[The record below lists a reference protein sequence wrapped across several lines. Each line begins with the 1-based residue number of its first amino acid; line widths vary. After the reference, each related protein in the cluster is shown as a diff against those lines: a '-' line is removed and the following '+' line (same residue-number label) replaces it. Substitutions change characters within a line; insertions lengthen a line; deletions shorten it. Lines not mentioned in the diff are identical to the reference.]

1 MTDARPSIP
10 AGLLEGGVV
19 AIARNLAAETVR
31 DVADGLLRGG
41 VRAFELTLNEP
52 EATALVALRA
62 AARHADGTHS
72 RSARGRC

>member
-1 MTDARPSIP
+1 MTDARPPIP

-19 AIARNLAAETVR
+19 AIARNLTDTTVR

-52 EATALVALRA
+52 EATALEALE
-62 AARHADGTHS
+62 S
-72 RSARGRC
+72 RRSPR